1 MTFGLGDRVRW
12 ATTDDDGL
20 PVVRYGFVGGAAGN
34 GGPVVVMLDG
44 ELAGEVIDLEQLEP
58 VSITNVELHLDGP
71 DLIDDPNL
79 RRGLVHLWQ
88 AEAETAGLDVD
99 ALEDH
104 GPGERLPDNSWT
116 LGALSSG
123 GEQYLVRASRMLD
136 QPNGG
141 LHPGRA
147 LPLLSTRR
155 ACELARSVSPNVG
168 NTVSSDVRRSW
179 PCPGRRRRTSSP
191 GRTSCPRPAGRGSA
205 SS

>member
-12 ATTDDDGL
+12 ATTDEDGL

-79 RRGLVHLWQ
+79 RRGLVDLWQ

-116 LGALSSG
+116 LGALVPAAASSTSCG
-123 GEQYLVRASRMLD
+123 PPDAH
-136 QPNGG
+136 QPKGR

-147 LPLLSTRR
+147 LLLLT
-155 ACELARSVSPNVG
+155 AHGVAAFPNF
-168 NTVSSDVRRSW
+168 SVRRSE
-179 PCPGRRRRTSSP
+179 CGHLTER
-191 GRTSCPRPAGRGSA
+191 
-205 SS
+205 